1 MDPKLRTAKSPLAGT
16 LAARASSARDAFGE
30 RLQSAVAQ
38 KLPGK
43 LAERAERGPVVA
55 VVRLHGVITPTPP
68 PVSRSSIS
76 AQNTE
81 SALTRAFSHD
91 RLQAVVLSIN
101 SPGGSATQSALVADR
116 VRELA
121 ERKRV
126 PVLAYCEDVAASGGY
141 WLACAGDEIH
151 AHPTSL
157 VGSVGVVSAGFGF
170 QQALDRIGVER
181 RVHSAG
187 DRKVRLDP
195 FRAEKDED
203 VQWLR
208 GMQDQL
214 HEQFTEWVRERRG
227 DKLSGSAEDLFSGE
241 VWTGARAQERGLVD
255 GLGTL
260 RRIVLERFPDA
271 HLVSVEPRKP
281 LLARLGAGAPAA
293 RASAGA
299 DSVLAAVDAL
309 EQRAMWSRFGL

>member
-1 MDPKLRTAKSPLAGT
+1 MDAKLRTATSRLAST
-16 LAARASSARDAFGE
+16 AAQTRDHLSE
-30 RLQSAVAQ
+30 RLQAKVTSR
-38 KLPGK
+38 LPGK

-68 PVSRSSIS
+68 PVSRASIS

-81 SALTRAFSHD
+81 SALTRAFSHE

-121 ERKRV
+121 AEKRV

-141 WLACAGDEIH
+141 WLACAGDEIY

-170 QQALDRIGVER
+170 QEALERIGVER

-214 HEQFTEWVRERRG
+214 HEQFTEWVRQRRG
-227 DKLSGSAEDLFSGE
+227 DKLSGSAEELFSGE
-241 VWTGARAQERGLVD
+241 VWTGARAREKGLVD

-281 LLARLGAGAPAA
+281 LLARLGVGAPAA
-293 RASAGA
+293 RSAAGA